1 MKIAVFGSS
10 GNVGKLL
17 VGQALAEGYDVVA
30 YARNPSKLT
39 IRHDHL
45 TIIQG
50 ELSDEAMIE
59 HTVTGVDAVISVMGP
74 SGKSEGTPIT
84 QGMRYIIAAMEKH
97 GVRRLIALSTASSKD
112 PNDKLGIKIRTMIA
126 VVKTTSPD
134 AYADIVGW
142 SEVIRASNL
151 DWTLARILLLN
162 DKPKTGNVRTGY
174 PGRNELGTQISR
186 ANLADFM
193 LKQVTD
199 TKYIR
204 QAPVVT
210 N

>member
-17 VGQALAEGYDVVA
+17 VEQALAEGYEVIA

-39 IRHDHL
+39 IKHDHL
-45 TIIQG
+45 TIMQG
-50 ELSDEAMIE
+50 ELSDEAIIE
-59 HTVTGVDAVISVMGP
+59 RAITGVDAVISVMGP
-74 SGKSEGTPIT
+74 SGKSKGTPIT
-84 QGMRYIIAAMEKH
+84 QGMKYIIAAMNKH

-112 PNDKLGIKIRTMIA
+112 PNNKPGIKIKMMITL
-126 VVKTTSPD
+126 VKTISPD
-134 AYADIVGW
+134 GYADIVGW

-151 DWTLARILLLN
+151 DWTLVRVLLLD
-162 DKPKTGNVRTGY
+162 DKPKTGNVKTGY
-174 PGRNELGTQISR
+174 PGRSELGTHISR
-186 ANLADFM
+186 ADLADFM
-193 LKQVTD
+193 LKQVKD

-204 QAPVVT
+204 QAPIIT

>member
-17 VGQALAEGYDVVA
+17 VEQALAEGYDVIA

-45 TIIQG
+45 TIVHG
-50 ELSDEAMIE
+50 ELSDEAMIDRAI
-59 HTVTGVDAVISVMGP
+59 TGADAVISVMGP
-74 SGKSEGTPIT
+74 SGKSKGTPIT
-84 QGMRYIIAAMEKH
+84 DGMKHIIAAMNNH

-112 PNDKLGIKIRTMIA
+112 PNDKPGIKIKAMISL
-126 VVKTTSPD
+126 VKTTSPD

-142 SEVIRASNL
+142 SDVIRASNL
-151 DWTLARILLLN
+151 DWTLVRVLLLN
-162 DKPKTGNVRTGY
+162 NKPKTGNVKTGY
-174 PGRNELGTQISR
+174 PGLNELGTPISR
-186 ANLADFM
+186 ADLAEFM
-193 LKQVTD
+193 LKQVKD

-204 QAPVVT
+204 QAPIIT

>member
-1 MKIAVFGSS
+1 MKIAVFGST
-10 GNVGKLL
+10 GNVGRLL
-17 VGQALAEGYDVVA
+17 VGQALAEGYDVIA

-39 IRHDHL
+39 ITHDHL
-45 TIIQG
+45 TVIQG

-59 HTVTGVDAVISVMGP
+59 RTIAGVDAVISVMGL

-84 QGMRYIIAAMEKH
+84 QGMRHIIAAMNKH

-112 PNDKLGIKIRTMIA
+112 PNDKPGIKLKAMIA
-126 VVKTTSPD
+126 LVKTATPD

-151 DWTLARILLLN
+151 DWTLVRVLLLN
-162 DKPKTGNVRTGY
+162 DRPKTGNVKTGY
-174 PGRNELGTQISR
+174 PGRDELGTPVSR
-186 ANLADFM
+186 ADLADFM
-193 LKQVTD
+193 LKQVKD

-204 QAPVVT
+204 KAPIIT

>member
-17 VGQALAEGYDVVA
+17 VGEALAEGFDVVA

-50 ELSDEAMIE
+50 ELSDQAMIE
-59 HTVTGVDAVISVMGP
+59 HAITGVDAVISVMGP
-74 SGKSEGTPIT
+74 SGKSEGSPIT
-84 QGMRYIIAAMEKH
+84 QGMRHIIAAMNKH

-112 PNDKLGIKIRTMIA
+112 PNDKLGIKIKTMIA
-126 VVKTTSPD
+126 VIKTTSPD

-151 DWTLARILLLN
+151 DWTLARVLLLN
-162 DKPKTGNVRTGY
+162 DKPKIGNVRTGY

-186 ANLADFM
+186 ADLADFM
-193 LKQVTD
+193 LKQVAD
-199 TKYIR
+199 TQYVR
-204 QAPVVT
+204 EAPVVT